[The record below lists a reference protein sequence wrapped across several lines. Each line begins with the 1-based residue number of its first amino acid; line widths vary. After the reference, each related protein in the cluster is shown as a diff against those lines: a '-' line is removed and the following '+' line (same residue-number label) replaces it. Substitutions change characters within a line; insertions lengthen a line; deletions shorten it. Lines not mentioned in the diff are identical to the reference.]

1 MIYIFM
7 KNKKKKIEPIVLAA
21 IIIVGAFFAYKL
33 LQIVAC
39 SSDWNESFK
48 SCFVYVFS
56 KN

>member
-1 MIYIFM
+1 M

-21 IIIVGAFFAYKL
+21 IIIVGVFFAYKL